1 MFKKFTLFLVF
12 AATALSGF
20 YWYVNFK
27 NLSSAVSVYAVFDQ
41 SKVGEANMIGA
52 IYQALPKVCDTWS
65 FVTMTPKHIESSLA
79 QDKSGTRVVVTAGQ
93 FGIEFIKS
101 GVFPSHTKI
110 LLCTHQW
117 FDSMNDLRDVYI
129 TMPEHAID
137 ETIRNIAQTQRL
149 TLLPTQG
156 VLHTMSAEALANE
169 DISAI
174 HLTDA
179 KVGIILGGDAETPDG
194 GWKVFSVEN
203 AQRLANEIA
212 KFQKRT
218 GDKLLITNG
227 PRTGRSA
234 TAHKTEELDV
244 ISAAFLQELERE
256 GLVNGT
262 DFEFFNFQFGK
273 PSTLKAVMKIV
284 MNNKGFMIVPGESTS
299 SISEILAVMPAS
311 IYAHDAM
318 NEQHGAFVEKLTRSH
333 STALWPLVPDS
344 ASMETYVPLP
354 SQAVVVF
361 EELLKY
367 VSNV

>member
-1 MFKKFTLFLVF
+1 MKNRDVRKKFTLLFFIAIFSLGF
-12 AATALSGF
+12 AADASL
-20 YWYVNFK
+20 NI
-27 NLSSAVSVYAVFDQ
+27 YAVYDP
-41 SKVGEANMIGA
+41 SKVGEVAMVTAVVNEI
-52 IYQALPKVCDTWS
+52 ALTHPT
-65 FVTMTPKHIESSLA
+65 A
-79 QDKSGTRVVVTAGQ
+79 QITKKPNATFGDLDIADPSVIIIAGQ

-117 FDSMNDLRDVYI
+117 FDSMNDLRDVYT

-179 KVGIILGGDAETPDG
+179 KVGLILGGDAETPDG

-203 AQRLANEIA
+203 AQRLANEIG

-284 MNNKGFMIVPGESTS
+284 MNNKGFMIVPGESAS

-311 IYAHDAM
+311 IYEHDGM
-318 NEQHGAFVEKLTRSH
+318 NEQHRAFVEKLTQSH
-333 STALWPLVPDS
+333 RAALWPLVPEP
-344 ASMETYVPLP
+344 ALIEAYVPLP
-354 SQAVVVF
+354 SQAVSVVERF
-361 EELLKY
+361 LK
-367 VSNV
+367 

>member
-1 MFKKFTLFLVF
+1 MRKKFTLLFFIAIFSLGF
-12 AATALSGF
+12 AADASL
-20 YWYVNFK
+20 NI
-27 NLSSAVSVYAVFDQ
+27 YAVYDP
-41 SKVGEANMIGA
+41 SKVGEVAMVKAVVNEI
-52 IYQALPKVCDTWS
+52 ALTHPTAQITKKPN
-65 FVTMTPKHIESSLA
+65 VTFGDLDLA
-79 QDKSGTRVVVTAGQ
+79 DPSVIITAGQ

-179 KVGIILGGDAETPDG
+179 KVGLILGGDAETPDG